1 MEMIMTNRTLAD
13 RYYDIDS
20 QIKALEATKDELKAE
35 IVALGVE
42 LVEGDQYDVKVSLS
56 QRSVLDAALLLS
68 TYGVTAEQIKLY
80 NACKKDGAAFEVLKV
95 VPKKGKE

>member
-1 MEMIMTNRTLAD
+1 MLNRTLAD

-20 QIKALEATKDELKAE
+20 QIKALEATKDVLKAE
-35 IVALGVE
+35 IIALGTE

-56 QRSVLDAALLLS
+56 QRSVLDEALLLS
-68 TYGVTAEQIKLY
+68 TYGVTPEQMKLY
-80 NACKKDGAAFEVLKV
+80 NACKKDGKTFEVLKV